1 MQHPRTWCHPNGF
14 RTIWPETKPRRT
26 LGRQTKWQRIGRI
39 IHTRQAGM
47 AGILRDLLICLR
59 RRRYDRELNAD
70 WDGGCWDDCSPWASG
85 VWHMVGHILAVQT
98 CAYKIWGKGVLK
110 SRLMKTYCW
119 GLHISRNEQSACQKQ
134 ANENFRAILWQIEQ
148 NMYEKKINI
157 FSI

>member
-47 AGILRDLLICLR
+47 AGILRDLLICLH

-98 CAYKIWGKGVLK
+98 CAYKIWRKGVLK
-110 SRLMKTYCW
+110 SKWMQNTCW
-119 GLHISRNEQSACQKQ
+119 GSLYLRMNKVHVKIKQ
-134 ANENFRAILWQIEQ
+134 MKCFKPFLAIWTKLGKNQ
-148 NMYEKKINI
+148 Y
-157 FSI
+157 